1 MRRYGEA
8 LAPDSPRIRSDGATL
23 RRLLP
28 YLWEYKGRVLAAIAF
43 MVGAKL
49 ANVGVPLLL
58 KRLVDAMALPAGSPT
73 ALLVVPVGLL
83 LAYGGLRL
91 ANSVF
96 SELREL
102 VFAKA
107 THGAA
112 RTIALK
118 TFEHLHALS
127 LRFHLERQTGGM
139 TRDIERGVRGIE
151 SLVSFALFNLGA
163 TLIEVLLVLFILA
176 RQFDVWFAV
185 ITLSALVLY
194 IAFTVGVTQ
203 WRIQFR
209 RQANLF
215 DSAAHSKAID
225 SLLNYETVKYFNNE
239 AFEARRYD
247 ESLEQLRRAQLK
259 SRSTLSMLNSG
270 QQLIIAVGLVA
281 MLWRATEGV
290 AAGRMTLGDLVMVNA
305 FMIQIYIPLNFLG
318 VIYREIKQNL
328 TDLDKMFT
336 LMDKEQ
342 EVADAPGA
350 VALAGLDAPTVRF
363 EDVHFAYDPAR
374 PILRGVS
381 LTIPAGKT
389 VAVVGPSGAGKSTLG
404 RLLYRFY
411 DVGIEPPRSPT
422 ACGSLPPEG
431 AAADLGRPGVGG
443 GGRITIAGQDIRA
456 VTQQSLRR
464 AIGIVPQ
471 DTVLFND
478 TVAYNIAYGRT
489 GASQAEVEQAAR
501 AAHIH
506 DFIMSTPQGY
516 ATMVGER
523 GLKLSGGEKQR
534 VAIARTLLK
543 NPPILIF
550 DEATSALDSANERA
564 IQAELRQVA
573 QGKTTLVI
581 AHRLSTVVDAHE
593 IVVMEAG
600 RIVERGTHAALL
612 AQGGRYASMWAL
624 QQNSS
629 ENVL

>member
-1 MRRYGEA
+1 MRGGGERSLS
-8 LAPDSPRIRSDGATL
+8 LAPGETASRQRSDAATL

-28 YLWEYKGRVLAAIAF
+28 YLWQYKGRVLAAIAF

-58 KRLVDAMALPAGSPT
+58 KRLVDAMTLPAGGSA

-83 LAYGGLRL
+83 LAYGALRL
-91 ANSVF
+91 TNSVF
-96 SELREL
+96 NELREL

-112 RTIALK
+112 RAIALR
-118 TFEHLHALS
+118 TFEHLHGLS

-151 SLVSFALFNLGA
+151 SLVSFALFNLAA
-163 TLIEVLLVLFILA
+163 TLVEVLLVLFILA
-176 RQFDVWFAV
+176 RQFDIWFAV
-185 ITLSALVLY
+185 ITLTALVLY
-194 IAFTVGVTQ
+194 IAFTVAITQ

-209 RQANLF
+209 RQANQF

-239 AFEARRYD
+239 QFEARRYD

-259 SRSTLSMLNSG
+259 ARSTLALLNSG

-350 VALAGLDAPTVRF
+350 QALHTNGPVDLRF
-363 EDVHFAYDPAR
+363 ENVHFAYDPAR

-381 LTIPAGKT
+381 FDVPAGHK
-389 VAVVGPSGAGKSTLG
+389 VAVVGPSGAGKSTLA
-404 RLLYRFY
+404 RLLFRFY
-411 DVGIEPPRSPT
+411 DVG
-422 ACGSLPPEG
+422 PE
-431 AAADLGRPGVGG
+431 
-443 GGRITIAGQDIRA
+443 GGRILIAGQDIRR
-456 VTQQSLRR
+456 VTQASVRR

-478 TVAYNIAYGRT
+478 TVAYNISYGRPD
-489 GASQAEVEQAAR
+489 ASDAEVESAAR

-506 DFIMSTPQGY
+506 DFIMGTPAGY

-543 NPPILIF
+543 DPPILVF
-550 DEATSALDSANERA
+550 DEATSALDSHNERA
-564 IQAELRQVA
+564 ILAELKSAAR
-573 QGKTTLVI
+573 GKTTLVI

-593 IVVMEAG
+593 ILVMEQG
-600 RIVERGTHAALL
+600 QIVERGTHLQLL
-612 AQGGRYASMWAL
+612 AARGRYARMWAL
-624 QQNSS
+624 QQSAEPAAAPS
-629 ENVL
+629 EPESVTD